1 SAEELLERV
10 RLEDPKISQATV
22 YRTLRLLT
30 ECGLAE
36 ARNFGDGQTRYEI
49 ASDEH
54 HDHLI
59 CTECGRIEEF
69 EDPEIEALQEKVARA
84 HALEMPYH
92 RLELY
97 RGCRERRAKEDE
109 RSSATTAPV
118 RRRRVE
124 CVADSWCWPPR
135 FARRPTP
142 GVGDALYHPATD
154 GRRCRGRSFV

>member
-1 SAEELLERV
+1 MTRVEKGKDLARKGEHHHKREDPAEVLNRYIARHGLKATRQRTLIFETFYAAGGHLSAEELLERV

-84 HALEMPYH
+84 HGFEMTYH
-92 RLELY
+92 KMELY
-97 RGCRERRAKEDE
+97 GVCPECRSK
-109 RSSATTAPV
+109 
-118 RRRRVE
+118 
-124 CVADSWCWPPR
+124 
-135 FARRPTP
+135 
-142 GVGDALYHPATD
+142 
-154 GRRCRGRSFV
+154 